1 MVGNFCDKCGSLLN
15 PASGRCPRCSSSAAP
30 MAHFQNAVRSPQS
43 IEKHGHE
50 LFPYEPRPFQLE
62 IVDCIRN
69 TLDSGKHIIMES
81 GTGTGKTIC
90 SLVGTLEH
98 SKPRKKKIIYL
109 TRTVSQ
115 SDQVMRELRT
125 ISRNHKV
132 TGIAIA
138 GRMKSCLLQKQEGMG
153 DVPPAVMSRICED
166 RKKRTIAKER
176 GGCPYYADFL
186 AIGEL
191 AFTQYCFANLPTVGE
206 FDRFCEK
213 QGACPYEA
221 RKVVMPMAEIIAVPY
236 IHLLSEDIRNNL
248 FDRLKIEG
256 GDFTVIVDEAHNLI
270 DAARDQESF
279 HISVSDIDSV
289 LIEVRET
296 GNTFLKNNISIFDL
310 CILLK
315 DIIETAV
322 KELISPRSNDARL
335 GRRFLE
341 GKLRQELGISSEDL
355 DNICFAMIDR
365 GEKILEDRVD
375 SGKEPMSHILKLG
388 SALHSWIRSSDSMY
402 LKTVSSDNGG
412 MLCAAC
418 LEPSEI
424 SKFLLG
430 TGGAVHMSG
439 TLKPLKQYADLLD
452 LTPVSVLKEFPS
464 PFPKTNRLTLYTE
477 DVSAGQREMKDD
489 PSMKLRIEQYIID
502 ICNATDRNT
511 MVFFRS
517 YEMLKSMR
525 YSLES
530 EIDRKLYWEESG
542 HSYKLANAIESF
554 KTHKDGVF
562 FTVMGG
568 KISEGLDFPGQE
580 LDIAVIV
587 GIPYPPPSLVS
598 DELKRRYDARYG
610 SGTGW
615 EYVSAAPAVRKM
627 QQAIGR
633 LIRTE
638 TDKGVAVILDSRASR
653 YRDQLEAKPT
663 KDPVKDITD
672 FLGWSR
678 RF

>member
-1 MVGNFCDKCGSLLN
+1 MVANFCDVCGSLLN
-15 PASGRCPRCSSSAAP
+15 PATGRCPRCFSEPSRPSPPKTARSS
-30 MAHFQNAVRSPQS
+30 QS
-43 IEKHGHE
+43 IAKQGHG

-62 IVDCIRN
+62 IVDAIRN
-69 TLDSGKHIIMES
+69 ALDSGKHIIMES
-81 GTGTGKTIC
+81 GTGTGKTVC

-98 SKPRKKKIIYL
+98 SRPRKKKIIYL

-115 SDQVMRELRT
+115 SDQVMKELRT
-125 ISRNHKV
+125 IARNNKI
-132 TGIAIA
+132 TGIAVA
-138 GRMKSCLLQKQEGMG
+138 GRMKSCLLQKQEGMR
-153 DVPPAVMSRICED
+153 DVPPAVMARICED
-166 RKKRTIAKER
+166 RKARTIANER

-191 AFTQYCFANLPTVGE
+191 AFTQHCFANLPTVGE

-221 RKVVMPMAEIIAVPY
+221 RKAIMPMAEIIAVPY

-248 FDRLKIEG
+248 FDRLKLEG

-279 HISVSDIDSV
+279 SISVFDLDSV
-289 LIEVRET
+289 LVEIREM
-296 GNTFLKNNISIFDL
+296 GNSFLKNHISIQDVCL
-310 CILLK
+310 VLK
-315 DIIETAV
+315 EIIETAV
-322 KELISPRSNDARL
+322 KELIPARANDARL

-341 GKLRQELGISSEDL
+341 GRLRQELGLSGEDL
-355 DNICFAMIDR
+355 DNLCFSMIDR
-365 GEKILEDRVD
+365 GEKILEDRMD
-375 SGKEPMSHILKLG
+375 SGKEPVSHILRLG
-388 SALHSWIRSSDSMY
+388 SNLRSWIASSDSIY
-402 LKTVSSDNGG
+402 LKTISADSGG
-412 MLCAAC
+412 MLVAAC
-418 LEPSEI
+418 LEPNEI
-424 SKFLLG
+424 AQFLKG

-439 TLKPLKQYADLLD
+439 TLKPLRQYADLLE
-452 LTPVSVLKEFPS
+452 LTPISELREFPS
-464 PFPKTNRLTLYTE
+464 PFPSTNRLTLYTE
-477 DVSAGQREMKDD
+477 DVSAGQREMKED
-489 PSMKLRIEQYIID
+489 PSMKARIESYIID

-525 YSLES
+525 YSIET

-542 HSYKLANAIESF
+542 NSYKLANAIEAF

-568 KISEGLDFPGQE
+568 KIAEGLDFPGQE

-587 GIPYPPPSLVS
+587 GIPYPPPTLVGE
-598 DELKRRYDARYG
+598 ELKRRYDQKYG
-610 SGTGW
+610 PGTGW

-627 QQAIGR
+627 QQALGR

-638 TDKGVAVILDSRASR
+638 TDKGAAVILDSRVSR
-653 YRDQLEAKPT
+653 YCSQLDAKPT